1 MEPGRPTRILVV
13 ANRTS
18 VAPRLIEEIH
28 RRAKEAPCEFTLLI
42 PDVGRRGRHD
52 WRLDT
57 ALPLLRRAAGRCP
70 VDGVVGG
77 PEPFTAVKEA
87 VGGGNY
93 DEIIVS
99 TLPPRVSSW
108 VRRDLI
114 HRIESLGLPVTHVM
128 PRSSRLSSRDAFDT
142 LLDVGAAAG
151 VGLAAPRDMGDRQR
165 QPPQ

>member
-1 MEPGRPTRILVV
+1 MERGRPTRILVV

-18 VAPRLIEEIH
+18 VAPRLIDEV
-28 RRAKEAPCEFTLLI
+28 RKRAKEGPCEFTLLI

-57 ALPLLRRAAGRCP
+57 ALPLLQRAAGRSP
-70 VDGVVGG
+70 VDGIVSG

-87 VGGGNY
+87 VADGDY
-93 DEIIVS
+93 DEIVVS

-114 HRIESLGLPVTHVM
+114 HRIETLGVPVTHIM
-128 PRSSRLSSRDAFDT
+128 PRTNRLSNREAMDT
-142 LLDVGAAAG
+142 LLDVGTAAG
-151 VGLAAPRDMGDRQR
+151 VGLAAPRSMGDRER
-165 QPPQ
+165 QAP